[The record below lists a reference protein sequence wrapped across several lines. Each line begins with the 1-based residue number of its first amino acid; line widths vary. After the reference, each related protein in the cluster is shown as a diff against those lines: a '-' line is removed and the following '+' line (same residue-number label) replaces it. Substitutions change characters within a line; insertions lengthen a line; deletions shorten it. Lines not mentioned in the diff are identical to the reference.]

1 MKKLTFLCVAVMVT
15 AALIFSSENSFS
27 QVYQL
32 ENPGF
37 EEWDNNGEPTG
48 WNSFPSANC
57 TLGSA
62 LCGTAAQTR
71 HEQSDDVR
79 PGSTGSSCK
88 IFSTSVSVVFTTI
101 TANGALTSG
110 QMQITNAS
118 ASNVNNCNKTI
129 TSSEEFNHRLN
140 AKPDSIVFWAK
151 VVNASDDSK
160 ACCHLCIHDNY
171 DLKDPLA
178 ANENGYQSHIVGGV
192 TSYDFANNGS
202 MWQRHSTPI
211 IYEGYSCND
220 PQFVLITFSTNKDAG
235 GGSGGDALYIDDIE
249 FIYNPIRY
257 EFSETRCGSFTWD
270 GETYTESGNYVK
282 TYEGTPRDSIVTL
295 HLTINNS
302 VTNEITETAD
312 NSFTWNN
319 QQYTTSGDY
328 TQTFTATNGCDSIV
342 TLHLTI
348 NTTGINEN
356 EIAGT
361 NVYPNPA
368 KDRINIEGA
377 EIKSVSICDITGREI
392 AEYKNNGE
400 NTMNISTEML
410 ESGNYMVVIKTN
422 DGKSTTQ
429 RIVITK

>member
-1 MKKLTFLCVAVMVT
+1 MVT

-37 EEWDNNGEPTG
+37 EQWDGDTGNEPTG

-57 TLGSA
+57 TLTVGCS
-62 LCGTAAQTR
+62 TAKQTK
-71 HEQSDDVR
+71 HERSTNTR
-79 PGSTGSSCK
+79 PGSSGQYSCK
-88 IFSTSVSVVFTTI
+88 IFAKTVGIGFISV

-110 QMQITNAS
+110 QIQIAS
-118 ASNVNNCNKTI
+118 STASNVSNCNQTKTGD
-129 TSSEEFNHRLN
+129 TLFNHHLN

-151 VVNASDDSK
+151 AENASAESQ
-160 ACCHLCIHDNY
+160 ACCHLYIHDNY
-171 DLKDPLA
+171 NLKDPLA
-178 ANENGYQSHIVGGV
+178 ANGNGYESHIVGGV
-192 TSYDFANNGS
+192 PSYEFTNTTGGVAVDNSG
-202 MWQRHSTPI
+202 WRRHSTPI

-220 PQFVLITFSTNKDAG
+220 PQYVLITFSTNTNA
-235 GGSGGDALYIDDIE
+235 GSGSDNDALYIDDIE
-249 FIYNPIRY
+249 FIYNPIHHQFT
-257 EFSETRCGSFTWD
+257 ESACGHYTWD
-270 GETYTESGNYVK
+270 GTEYTESGE
-282 TYEGTPRDSIVTL
+282 YEKRYTVGPRDSIVTL

-356 EIAGT
+356 EIAGI

-368 KDRINIEGA
+368 KDRINIEGT